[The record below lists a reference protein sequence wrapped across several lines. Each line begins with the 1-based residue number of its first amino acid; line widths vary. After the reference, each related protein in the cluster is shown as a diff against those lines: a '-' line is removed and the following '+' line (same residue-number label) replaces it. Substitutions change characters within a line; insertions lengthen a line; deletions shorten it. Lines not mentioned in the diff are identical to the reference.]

1 MSNMD
6 FEGRVKR
13 SERDIVELKK
23 RNDTFT
29 ELEKKIYMLS
39 KEMDMGAVMKELRK
53 KCDEEN
59 TRKDTKI
66 LDGKIEQLFE
76 FYKQLRKEMDEKRKM
91 SKNEPY

>member
-1 MSNMD
+1 MD